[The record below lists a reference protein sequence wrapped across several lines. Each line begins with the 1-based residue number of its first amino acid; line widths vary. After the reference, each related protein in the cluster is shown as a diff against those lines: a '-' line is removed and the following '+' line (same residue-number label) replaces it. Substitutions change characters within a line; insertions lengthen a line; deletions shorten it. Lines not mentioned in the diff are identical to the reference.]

1 MPETAVWL
9 QLAYNA
15 ALILI
20 HRPLLSEASNTK
32 LGRFSLTVAT
42 TAASTISRI
51 LREYDTAQGCT
62 ALAPQIVD
70 YISIAAIMHL
80 LNATS
85 GKNRLGRQSANG
97 LRTCVHALSSMSS
110 KWRTRSLNSLQN
122 IQDLARRWEVVWALP
137 LQYTQ
142 IPPSNISSS
151 IPETL
156 GYSVELESRE
166 ESSVYKIFDD
176 TALDAAVHGLWDLG
190 EVADQ
195 DWILDNAQS
204 TESNYVDIWN
214 MNWQL
219 YGGE

>member
-1 MPETAVWL
+1 MT
-9 QLAYNA
+9 
-15 ALILI
+15 
-20 HRPLLSEASNTK
+20 
-32 LGRFSLTVAT
+32 
-42 TAASTISRI
+42 
-51 LREYDTAQGCT
+51 
-62 ALAPQIVD
+62 LAPQVID

-110 KWRTRSLNSLQN
+110 KWKTRSFNSLKN

-142 IPPSNISSS
+142 TSPSKISSS
-151 IPETL
+151 TPEMFEYSAEL
-156 GYSVELESRE
+156 GSRE
-166 ESSVYKIFDD
+166 VSSVYKIFDD
-176 TALDAAVHGLWDLG
+176 TTLDAAVQGLWDLS

-195 DWILDNAQS
+195 DWILDNAES
-204 TESNYVDIWN
+204 IESNYVDVWN